1 MSDAIIPIAFF
12 LILAGA
18 IVAVAKFQTER
29 SRERDREYAAAME
42 SYRKALD
49 ATTAQ
54 QEAIRTQLT
63 ELNVRVQ
70 SMESMLR
77 AVD

>member
-18 IVAVAKFQTER
+18 IVAVAHFQTQR

-42 SYRKALD
+42 AYRQALD
-49 ATTAQ
+49 TARS
-54 QEAIRTQLT
+54 EADAVRNQLT
-63 ELNVRVQ
+63 ELNVRVR

-77 AVD
+77 SVD

>member
-18 IVAVAKFQTER
+18 IVAVAYFQTQR

-42 SYRKALD
+42 AYRQALD
-49 ATTAQ
+49 ASRS
-54 QEAIRTQLT
+54 EADAVRTQLT
-63 ELNVRVQ
+63 ELNVRVK
-70 SMESMLR
+70 SVESMLR
-77 AVD
+77 AVE

>member
-12 LILAGA
+12 VILAGA
-18 IVAVAKFQTER
+18 IVSVAYFQTQR

-42 SYRKALD
+42 AYRQALEASRSETD
-49 ATTAQ
+49 AM
-54 QEAIRTQLT
+54 RGQLV
-63 ELNVRVQ
+63 ELNVRVK

-77 AVD
+77 AVE

>member
-18 IVAVAKFQTER
+18 IVTVAKFQTQR
-29 SRERDREYAAAME
+29 SRERDIEYAQAME
-42 SYRKALD
+42 GYRKALD
-49 ATTAQ
+49 SVAAQ

-77 AVD
+77 AVE

>member
-18 IVAVAKFQTER
+18 IVAVAYFQTQR

-42 SYRKALD
+42 SYRRAVDTARSESD
-49 ATTAQ
+49 AVR
-54 QEAIRTQLT
+54 IQLT
-63 ELNVRVQ
+63 ELNVRVK

-77 AVD
+77 SVD